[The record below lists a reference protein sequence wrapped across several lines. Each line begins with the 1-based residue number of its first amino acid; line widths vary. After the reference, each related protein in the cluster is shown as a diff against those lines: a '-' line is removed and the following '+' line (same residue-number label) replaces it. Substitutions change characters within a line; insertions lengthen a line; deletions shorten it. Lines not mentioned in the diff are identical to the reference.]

1 MKERGIQMN
10 IQKLLA
16 TTVLTVAV
24 GSMSFA
30 SQDVMASQKMLN
42 QLGYSAGTV
51 DGIAGN
57 NTNTAMK
64 EFYADAGKV
73 FDGKIDGNEV
83 QDLKQVVATK
93 SFSVE
98 DVASQLKISLS
109 GWYIDETTKKRKS
122 RQVLSS

>member
-1 MKERGIQMN
+1 MN

-24 GSMSFA
+24 GTMSFA

-83 QDLKQVVATK
+83 QDLKQVIATK

-109 GWYIDETTKKRKS
+109 GWYIDETTKK
-122 RQVLSS
+122 